1 MGSQLGADV
10 LDKLQKKFELLL
22 NKQVNAR
29 DRAHKQKLKNV
40 EAVALAD
47 AAEFIKKHTERI
59 ARALTR
65 EHHKIIQ

>member
-10 LDKLQKKFELLL
+10 IDKLQKKFELLL

-29 DRAHKQKLKNV
+29 EKAHRSKLKNV

-59 ARALTR
+59 TRALTR
-65 EHHKIIQ
+65 